1 MIGRWPVRSRVSI
14 GMITEVLHV
23 EDPDGGPDCTLKR
36 LLHIHAEDPDLVE
49 AFERESALA
58 PLLSHP
64 HLPRLR
70 EHGRIE
76 DVPYL
81 VYETVDGCSL
91 GRLQR
96 HREAPLPEAIA
107 LRIAADVASAL
118 AHLHGLRDEQDRPLV
133 RAHRDVAPGNVLVAG
148 DGRAVLI
155 DFGLVTGAV
164 VQVDTATDVVKGTW
178 RYAAPEQLIGE
189 AVGPQTDIYAVG
201 CLLYL
206 MLVGHRPFD
215 DAEDAEAL
223 RQQKL
228 SGPLELPGFRPEVAD
243 LVAACTAVKPSERPR
258 SAAEL
263 ALRLDDLG
271 PATIAEV
278 RGALAA
284 EVREVARE
292 HIEELR
298 TPQFSSAE
306 QRGEDVTDPAGGE
319 PPAAVAATDDDEG
332 LAAATWIAVLA
343 VTLAAAAV
351 GAAFWQM

>member
-1 MIGRWPVRSRVSI
+1 MIGRWAVQRRVSI

-70 EHGRIE
+70 EHGRVE

-91 GRLQR
+91 GRLLR
-96 HREAPLPEAIA
+96 HRESPLPEAIA

-118 AHLHGLRDEQDRPLV
+118 AHLHGLRDEQGRPLV
-133 RAHRDVAPGNVLVAG
+133 RAHRDVAPGNVLVG
-148 DGRAVLI
+148 GEGRAVLI

-178 RYAAPEQLIGE
+178 RYAAPEQLRGE
-189 AVGPQTDIYAVG
+189 AVGPETDIYAVG

-206 MLVGHRPFD
+206 MLVGRRPFD
-215 DAEDAEAL
+215 EADDAEVL

-228 SGPLELPGFRPEVAD
+228 SGPLEVPGVRKEIAD
-243 LVAACTAVKPSERPR
+243 LVAACTAVKPSDRPR
-258 SAAEL
+258 VAADL
-263 ALRLDDLG
+263 AQRLDDLG
-271 PATIAEV
+271 PASVAEV
-278 RGALAA
+278 RSALSA
-284 EVREVARE
+284 EVHTVAAR

-298 TPQFSSAE
+298 TPRFRSAE
-306 QRGEDVTDPAGGE
+306 QRGEDVTDKTGGA
-319 PPAAVAATDDDEG
+319 PPAVALLPDEEEG
-332 LAAATWIAVLA
+332 LAAAAWIAVLA
-343 VTLAAAAV
+343 ITLAAAAV
-351 GAAFWQM
+351 GAAFLQI